1 MRLKGIDLSALV
13 EALAEV
19 IDQYMKD
26 NPDCTAD
33 EVVAALSFVHGSIF
47 RLASDVPA
55 SKLH

>member
-1 MRLKGIDLSALV
+1 MRLKGTDLSELV
-13 EALAEV
+13 EALSEV
-19 IDQYMKD
+19 INQYIED

>member
-1 MRLKGIDLSALV
+1 MRLKGIDLSELV
-13 EALAEV
+13 EALSEV
-19 IDQYMKD
+19 INQYIED
-26 NPDCTAD
+26 NPDCTSD